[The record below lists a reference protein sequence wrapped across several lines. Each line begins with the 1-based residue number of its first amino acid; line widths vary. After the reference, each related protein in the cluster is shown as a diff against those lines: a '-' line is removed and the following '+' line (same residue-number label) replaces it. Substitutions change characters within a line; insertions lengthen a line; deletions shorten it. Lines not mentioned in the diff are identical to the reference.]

1 MLTLLVLAAGAMLP
15 LAGGAAAAA
24 FFPNMNG
31 EYLTTPTPHAPTGV
45 RFNTSFSAY
54 PGGVEYFEV
63 ELGPITSLY
72 SEVWWQAFP
81 AVALPDGLAA
91 RFDGKGMS
99 IVGYETDAVRKT
111 PHGDVSV
118 PINMAYNHHH
128 DVYLTGK
135 HSRME
140 RVPYDPLDLAVPL
153 MARGDPHV
161 RDARVETSLSP
172 NDLPTS
178 LHLADGNGGEY
189 RKSYHGLPPPV
200 AYVIDSPQSV
210 YVNPMFIDTWH
221 RDKMNISGGSAFV
234 AGPLPQR
241 NEAPAGAEYSGL
253 LECPLTTRI
262 RKLYPGGNDGWNS
275 TFVPTLFDC
284 GRSNAT
290 RSCAHSIDSA
300 DACFAAAA
308 AAVGAAATVHTEE
321 GASNAVAAGCTVTY
335 GGGATAKA
343 FFNTRS
349 ESTACCGAGVAALRG
364 EASSLVDVALVLGRD
379 NVTITL
385 TGPSSVWF
393 GVGFFAQAME
403 EKPYALIVD
412 GVNGSVTERQ
422 LASHMGSAASPGGAV
437 LKPRSITVLQSSVVA
452 GRRTIVLTRP
462 AMGATVQ
469 HATFTLQDTEI
480 PFINAVGASPV
491 YAYHLNKTASTLSLW
506 PTTEQAVC
514 LCEQPA
520 APFGSCAGTIEYAP
534 TREKFGFINGCSP
547 EPRESILANRNPTC
561 DIRAYAGGL
570 QVCKHKWSLLDAE
583 QEQPWPDQPLVYYQ
597 VGVLY
602 CCRCLVCVMS
612 SCVYCTRRCT
622 QTQRTNAYFILFF
635 SPSSS
640 PCFLSRNIVFISRST
655 TPRGMSSSTLAR
667 CGPLALSSASTTYLS
682 ARRARRRSSA
692 RMKSGA
698 W

>member
-635 SPSSS
+635 SPPSS
-640 PCFLSRNIVFISRST
+640 PRVSSPEISFLFPGVRRHAACHRPPSHGVGHWRFHRRVRRTSVRA
-655 TPRGMSSSTLAR
+655 GHAGGAVLA
-667 CGPLALSSASTTYLS
+667 
-682 ARRARRRSSA
+682 
-692 RMKSGA
+692 
-698 W
+698 

>member
-300 DACFAAAA
+300 DACFAAAV

-321 GASNAVAAGCTVTY
+321 GASDAVAAGCTVTY
-335 GGGATAKA
+335 GGGASAKA

-635 SPSSS
+635 SPPSS
-640 PCFLSRNIVFISRST
+640 PRVSSPEISFLFPGVRRHAACHRPPSHGVGHWRFHRRVRRTSVRA
-655 TPRGMSSSTLAR
+655 GHAGGAVLA
-667 CGPLALSSASTTYLS
+667 
-682 ARRARRRSSA
+682 
-692 RMKSGA
+692 
-698 W
+698 